1 MDVKHHEL
9 MIGRRLT
16 HRSKTDR
23 GMKRDQGCHAKPS
36 LQNLSTQP
44 DHYTT
49 YIVPRASKDLDGEP
63 HCGLTHTHNTSA
75 VADCTVAP
83 SKSPTPP
90 HPVFPPPPPSP
101 TPPRNIMNELRTSPI
116 PASDHCALFRMN
128 PNQQF
133 LTPGRR
139 TFTFV
144 PLTHFRQ
151 NWQTRHQTPPS
162 PNQINERKGLGH

>member
-1 MDVKHHEL
+1 MP
-9 MIGRRLT
+9 

-23 GMKRDQGCHAKPS
+23 GMKRDQGCHAKPI

-83 SKSPTPP
+83 CKFPP
-90 HPVFPPPPPSP
+90 HPVFPPPPPP
-101 TPPRNIMNELRTSPI
+101 TPPRNIMNEIQTSPM
-116 PASDHCALFRMN
+116 PASDHCALSRMN

-151 NWQTRHQTPPS
+151 KGKRGSKHPPA
-162 PNQINERKGLGH
+162 PTK